1 MTQYAQYSAIR
12 RSANQIIVPAQK
24 KQLGTR
30 EGRRRIWSGP
40 KLGVGWECDGG
51 GGKEERKLISED
63 TNGEFRRRLPLE
75 REREREPISSKGENF

>member
-1 MTQYAQYSAIR
+1 MTRYAQYSAIR

-24 KQLGTR
+24 SNWGHERDDFGLSV
-30 EGRRRIWSGP
+30 WSQ
-40 KLGVGWECDGG
+40 VGSWECDGG